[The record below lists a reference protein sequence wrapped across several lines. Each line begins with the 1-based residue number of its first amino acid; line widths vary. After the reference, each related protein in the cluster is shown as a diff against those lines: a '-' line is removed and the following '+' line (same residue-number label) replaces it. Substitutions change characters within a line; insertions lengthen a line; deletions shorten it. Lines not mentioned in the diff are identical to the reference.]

1 MGRFIQFLARGAQ
14 LPGMPKAR
22 HVVERAVA
30 PYLRDDMAATLD
42 RTADLQDQISE
53 TRLRFERLE
62 RHQPTVLNAISTAN
76 GASRLLRREVV
87 ATEARLMAEVA
98 DLREQVAR
106 LAEMIE
112 ATRPPHR
119 DA

>member
-1 MGRFIQFLARGAQ
+1 MGRLANFLSRGAK

-30 PYLRDDMAATLD
+30 PYLRDDLNATLA
-42 RTADLQDQISE
+42 RTVELQSQISE
-53 TRLRFERLE
+53 MRLKLERIE

-76 GASRLLRREVV
+76 GASRLLRRDLVE
-87 ATEARLMAEVA
+87 TEARLMAQVD

-106 LAEMIE
+106 LAEMLE
-112 ATRPPHR
+112 AARPTHR